1 MGAPSGPRPG
11 GGRWGGARSP
21 GRGGAGAR
29 RRWSLWGAAAAPKA
43 PAGSNEPPARTGDPR
58 ARRLFMGFSR
68 RCLPC
73 LRSLLGLESR
83 PGFRQRVPPAR
94 PLPGALYRSPPLR
107 GRGSEWGLR
116 EVEASPGPAAPSRL
130 GLGRCEVRE
139 ASGRRFW
146 AMVLTTQS
154 GSGSCRG
161 KGPREQ
167 RGSSLFTRF
176 VAWPVPQCVCGSS
189 PGCTKEQPAG
199 FGPSCGRERDG

>member
-1 MGAPSGPRPG
+1 MG
-11 GGRWGGARSP
+11 GGRGTEGPCGEQRAACPEGRPP
-21 GRGGAGAR
+21 G
-29 RRWSLWGAAAAPKA
+29 
-43 PAGSNEPPARTGDPR
+43 
-58 ARRLFMGFSR
+58 RRLFVGFSR

-94 PLPGALYRSPPLR
+94 PLPGALYRSPPLL

-116 EVEASPGPAAPSRL
+116 EVEASPGPAAPSR
-130 GLGRCEVRE
+130 LGRCEVRE